1 MQPSIIDDI
10 GAIIGVSATM
20 RLMALFGGT
29 KLYIPETIRADHP
42 IAHGIG
48 STAAAQLSNH
58 FAREHI
64 DLPEGEEF
72 MRLHRVRRV
81 ASLLRTGMSPR
92 DVGML
97 VGVSTRQAGN
107 YRAEAERLGLL
118 PVVFGGTEQ

>member
-1 MQPSIIDDI
+1 MQPSIIEDI

-29 KLYIPETIRADHP
+29 KLHIPKTIRADHP
-42 IAHGIG
+42 IAHVIG
-48 STAAAQLSNH
+48 AAAAAQLATH
-58 FAREHI
+58 FASEHI

-107 YRAEAERLGLL
+107 YRTEAERLGLL
-118 PVVFGGTEQ
+118 PVVFGQDS